1 MVEQGVQN
9 QQLSLFDTA
18 EEQKFAGLAISF
30 SEEDN
35 YLMVAS
41 QELPAEKLKQDLL
54 ERQELYAAD
63 LKPALAAFDLH
74 DVPEEM
80 RTRFFDRTIAAYLL
94 NPLKG
99 AYPYEDIA
107 KDYLGLMIPS
117 RTDLLGKQT
126 PGDVI
131 TEKEADV
138 LRYACWESYITWKS
152 AAVLKEGLKE
162 HGMEQLMREIE
173 MPLVFVLSDME
184 QDGICIDANALKEY
198 GQKLSVSIGE
208 LEQKI
213 YDEAGETFNINSPKQ
228 LGVILFEKMQLP
240 NGKKT
245 KTGFRLLQ
253 KSWKNLPEI
262 IRLLQIFWNTGNF
275 PNSNLPMQMV
285 CQTLLMQPEKSIQ
298 RSIRRSRQPGD

>member
-1 MVEQGVQN
+1 M
-9 QQLSLFDTA
+9 
-18 EEQKFAGLAISF
+18 
-30 SEEDN
+30 
-35 YLMVAS
+35 
-41 QELPAEKLKQDLL
+41 
-54 ERQELYAAD
+54 
-63 LKPALAAFDLH
+63 
-74 DVPEEM
+74 
-80 RTRFFDRTIAAYLL
+80 
-94 NPLKG
+94 
-99 AYPYEDIA
+99 
-107 KDYLGLMIPS
+107 
-117 RTDLLGKQT
+117 
-126 PGDVI
+126 
-131 TEKEADV
+131 

-213 YDEAGETFNINSPKQ
+213 YEEAGETFNINSPKQ

-245 KTGFRLLQ
+245 KTGFSTSAEVLE
-253 KSWKNLPEI
+253 NLPEI

>member
-1 MVEQGVQN
+1 
-9 QQLSLFDTA
+9 
-18 EEQKFAGLAISF
+18 
-30 SEEDN
+30 
-35 YLMVAS
+35 
-41 QELPAEKLKQDLL
+41 
-54 ERQELYAAD
+54 
-63 LKPALAAFDLH
+63 
-74 DVPEEM
+74 
-80 RTRFFDRTIAAYLL
+80 
-94 NPLKG
+94 
-99 AYPYEDIA
+99 
-107 KDYLGLMIPS
+107 MIPS
-117 RTDLLGKQT
+117 RTDLLGKQM

-213 YDEAGETFNINSPKQ
+213 YEEAGETFNINSPKQ
-228 LGVILFEKMQLP
+228 LGVILSKDAASEW
-240 NGKKT
+240 KKDKDRFST
-245 KTGFRLLQ
+245 SAEVLENLL
-253 KSWKNLPEI
+253 EI

>member
-1 MVEQGVQN
+1 
-9 QQLSLFDTA
+9 
-18 EEQKFAGLAISF
+18 
-30 SEEDN
+30 
-35 YLMVAS
+35 
-41 QELPAEKLKQDLL
+41 
-54 ERQELYAAD
+54 
-63 LKPALAAFDLH
+63 
-74 DVPEEM
+74 
-80 RTRFFDRTIAAYLL
+80 
-94 NPLKG
+94 
-99 AYPYEDIA
+99 
-107 KDYLGLMIPS
+107 MIPS
-117 RTDLLGKQT
+117 RTDLLGKQM

-213 YDEAGETFNINSPKQ
+213 YEEAGETFNINSPKQ
-228 LGVILFEKMQLP
+228 LGVILSKDAASEW
-240 NGKKT
+240 KKT

-253 KSWKNLPEI
+253 KSWKTCRRLSDCCRYSGIPETFQT
-262 IRLLQIFWNTGNF
+262 QIYLCRW
-275 PNSNLPMQMV
+275 SVKLY
-285 CQTLLMQPEKSIQ
+285 
-298 RSIRRSRQPGD
+298 